1 MSATK
6 QSLSDRYTRD
16 VAEVFMTG
24 LHALARL
31 PIEQLII
38 DRRGGL
44 NTAVFASGYP
54 GSPLAGMPDV
64 LDEAFSIRSDLPL
77 IHQMALNEEY
87 AASAV
92 MGSQLAA
99 TRPDAKYN
107 GVIGLWYG
115 KAPGVDRALDALRH
129 GSLAGA
135 SQFGGVVCIAG
146 DDPGAKSSTLPSS
159 SAGVLSDLHIPVLY
173 PGTPAEA
180 LDLGRHAIAMSRTT
194 GLWTALK
201 IVADVADGTGSVAL
215 DPDRVVPKI
224 PLIDGRPYLHLPDGL
239 LLAPH
244 SLEIEREIVSVRF
257 PLAIEYAR
265 LNRLNDVTVGT
276 ADATVGII
284 SSGITYGEVREALR
298 ILGLRSDRDIERAG
312 LRLLK
317 MLMPLPFDSGSMRDF
332 ARGLREIIVVEEK
345 NPNLETLVKDAL
357 YSLPERPVVVGKQ
370 DDAGGALFPGYG
382 MLVADAI
389 APRLRS
395 RLTKYVGDMLAPPP
409 PPPRERIRLE
419 VERTP
424 FYCSGCPH
432 NRSTAVPEGT
442 AVGVGI
448 GCHSLVLLMD
458 KDRVGDLIGL
468 TPMGNEGMQWVG
480 MAPFVE
486 TSHIVQNLGDGTF
499 FHSGQ
504 LAVPAAVASGVNMTY
519 KLLYNDAIGMTGGQS
534 PTGRLDVS
542 RICRQLLNQGVTRVL
557 ITTDN
562 TEKYEDVDLPAGV
575 DVWSRERLEEAH
587 RALADVHGVTVL
599 LHDQQ
604 CAAEARRLRKK
615 GLAPTPTQRLTI
627 NHRICEGCGDCGQVS
642 NCLSLQPLE
651 TEFGWK
657 TRIDQTTCNLDYSCL
672 EGECPSFTVIETKP
686 KLRRLRK
693 RKSAAVPDDDVR
705 QLLTAQLPMPASLV
719 TLDDLR
725 VRLVGVGGTGVV
737 TVAQVI
743 GTAAQLDGIVVRGL
757 DQTGMSQKAG
767 PVTSDLRLSRT
778 EQLSSSRIGDAGADV
793 LIALDQL
800 VAASEPGMRAASA
813 KTIVVGST
821 SSGATGA
828 MIGNN
833 DLHAPSPASL
843 RAVIAMRT
851 DAEKQWWADA
861 ADITSRL
868 LGNAVTANMLVV
880 GMAWQ
885 AGALPIT
892 LESLQAAIRLNGAS
906 VDANLAALTLGRI
919 MTCDPDRIVAVLEQM
934 NGSIPL
940 EPPAWI
946 VHEVAEM
953 TLDETVARRAVHF
966 ANELVEW
973 QNNRYARKYLAL
985 VARAAD
991 ADATMGA
998 SGRFVAAVVE
1008 NAHRLMAYK
1017 DEYEVA
1023 RLLLLDEPYRD
1034 ARRLAGETGRIRF
1047 ALQPPILQ
1055 SLGFHHKIV
1064 FGEWSR
1070 PAFRVLA
1077 AARILRG
1084 SPLDLFGWTALRRTE
1099 RRLRDEYCARIVAIC
1114 DGKSNF
1120 GTSIAVQLAA
1130 APEIVRG
1137 YENVKWRNIKD
1148 YESRV
1153 HQLEV
1158 AQG

>member
-1 MSATK
+1 MTG
-6 QSLSDRYTRD
+6 QSLNDRYTRD

-31 PIEQLII
+31 PIEQLIV
-38 DRRGGL
+38 DRRNGL
-44 NTAVFASGYP
+44 NTAVYASGYP
-54 GSPLAGMPDV
+54 GSPLASMPDV
-64 LDEAFSIRSDLPL
+64 FDEAFSVRSDLPL
-77 IHQMALNEEY
+77 VHRMALNEEY

-99 TRPDAKYN
+99 TRADANYQ

-201 IVADVADGTGSVAL
+201 IVADVADGTGSVEL

-224 PLIDGRPYLHLPDGL
+224 PLVDGQPYRHLPDGL

-244 SLEIEREIVSVRF
+244 SLEIEKEIVSVRF
-257 PLAIEYAR
+257 PLAIDYVR
-265 LNRLNDVTVGT
+265 MNKLNDVTVGT
-276 ADATVGII
+276 TDATIGII
-284 SSGITYGEVREALR
+284 ASGITYGEVREALR
-298 ILGLRSDRDIERAG
+298 TLGLRTDRDIERAG

-317 MLMPLPFDSGSMRDF
+317 MLMPLPFDAGSMREF

-357 YSLPERPVVVGKQ
+357 YSLPDRPVVVGKQ
-370 DDAGGALFPGYG
+370 DDSGNVLFPGYG
-382 MLVADAI
+382 MLVADII

-395 RLTKYVGDMLAPPP
+395 RLAPHVGHLLAPPP
-409 PPPRERIRLE
+409 KPPRERIRLE

-432 NRSTAVPEGT
+432 NRSTAVPDGT

-458 KDRVGDLIGL
+458 RDRVGDLVGL

-486 TSHIVQNLGDGTF
+486 TTHIVQNLGDGTF

-504 LAVPAAVASGVNMTY
+504 LAVPAAVASGVNITY
-519 KLLYNDAIGMTGGQS
+519 KLLYNNAIGMTGGQS
-534 PTGRLDVS
+534 PTGQLEVAK
-542 RICRQLLNQGVTRVL
+542 ICRQLLNQGVTRVL
-557 ITTDN
+557 VTTDDA
-562 TEKYEDVDLPAGV
+562 EKYDMLDLPEGV
-575 DVWSRERLEEAH
+575 EVWSRERLDEAH
-587 RALADVHGVTVL
+587 RALADERGVTVL
-599 LHDQQ
+599 LHDQH

-615 GLAPTPTQRLTI
+615 GLLTTPSQRLAI
-627 NHRICEGCGDCGQVS
+627 NHRVCEGCGDCGQVS
-642 NCLSLQPLE
+642 NCLSLQPVE
-651 TEFGWK
+651 TDFGWK

-672 EGECPSFTVIETKP
+672 EGECPAFTIVETKP
-686 KLRRLRK
+686 KIRRLRR
-693 RKSAAVPDDDVR
+693 RKNNGAGGDIVS
-705 QLLTAQLPMPASLV
+705 LLEAPLPAPTPIVA
-719 TLDDLR
+719 LDDLR

-767 PVTSDLRLSRT
+767 PVTSDLRLSRS
-778 EQLSSSRIGDAGADV
+778 EQHSSSRIGESGADV

-800 VAASEPGMRAASA
+800 VAASEPGMRAAA
-813 KTIVVGST
+813 ATTIVIGST
-821 SSGATGA
+821 SAGVTGA
-828 MIGNN
+828 MIGNH
-833 DLHAPSPASL
+833 DLHAPSPAAL
-843 RAVIAMRT
+843 REVIAART
-851 DAEKQWWADA
+851 DRSKQWWADA
-861 ADITSRL
+861 SDITSRL
-868 LGNAVTANMLVV
+868 LGNAVTANMFVV

-885 AGALPIT
+885 AGALPIS
-892 LESLQAAIRLNGAS
+892 LENLQAAIRLNGAA
-906 VDANLAALTLGRI
+906 VDANLAALTLGRLFI
-919 MTCDPDRIVAVLEQM
+919 VDAGRVQSALSVSATPDSYEQEEWIVRSVAAMTLSEEVAVRAVRFGNELTKWQSDRVAQTYL
-934 NGSIPL
+934 GL
-940 EPPAWI
+940 
-946 VHEVAEM
+946 VAE
-953 TLDETVARRAVHF
+953 
-966 ANELVEW
+966 
-973 QNNRYARKYLAL
+973 
-985 VARAAD
+985 AAT
-991 ADATMGA
+991 ADTTMNA
-998 SGRFVAAVVE
+998 SGRFVAAVVDQ
-1008 NAHRLMAYK
+1008 AYRLMAYK

-1023 RLLLLDEPYRD
+1023 RLLMLEQPNQ
-1034 ARRLAGETGRIRF
+1034 AAQRLAGESGRIAF

-1055 SLGFHHKIV
+1055 SFGVRRKV
-1064 FGEWSR
+1064 KFGEWSR
-1070 PAFRVLA
+1070 PVLRLLA
-1077 AARILRG
+1077 AAKFLRG
-1084 SPLDLFGWTALRRTE
+1084 TPLDIFGYTSLRRAE
-1099 RRLRDEYCARIVAIC
+1099 RRLRDEYIVRMKTISSGQLNV
-1114 DGKSNF
+1114 DVS
-1120 GTSIAVQLAA
+1120 TAVRLAT
-1130 APEIVRG
+1130 APELVRG
-1137 YENVKWRNIKD
+1137 YENVKWRNIANYD
-1148 YESRV
+1148 SLVEE
-1153 HQLEV
+1153 LE
-1158 AQG
+1158 AQ